1 MKKAIINK
9 RLDYIDWAKAL
20 SIFFIVIAHFLKE
33 EHILRIMLYSFH
45 VPIFFLVSGILF
57 KQTSFT
63 KLFKRIII
71 PYLFY
76 YLVSSVLVIIL
87 DNKPVTILLDVFY
100 FNGKLDLWNSVLWF
114 LPCYYIV
121 MNLMSIL
128 LRLFKDKIWVTLII
142 SIIISIFFFY
152 NDNLRYFGLNKCILL
167 YNYCCLGYLLQNVFS
182 KVSSRKNNKVA
193 ITTSILFILML
204 IVYGMLNQSNPISI
218 NGNDINNVIVYI
230 FFSTAECILFLLALS
245 CLKENQ
251 LIKIISNNTLFIMCT
266 HLFFRLCLRRVFDA
280 SSFIYQISGIFVF
293 IIEILIVLYVIKC
306 FKSDKIN
313 LKYFGLNVDKE
324 RKEVI

>member
-142 SIIISIFFFY
+142 SIIISIFFFT
-152 NDNLRYFGLNKCILL
+152 C
-167 YNYCCLGYLLQNVFS
+167 
-182 KVSSRKNNKVA
+182 
-193 ITTSILFILML
+193 
-204 IVYGMLNQSNPISI
+204 
-218 NGNDINNVIVYI
+218 
-230 FFSTAECILFLLALS
+230 
-245 CLKENQ
+245 
-251 LIKIISNNTLFIMCT
+251 
-266 HLFFRLCLRRVFDA
+266 
-280 SSFIYQISGIFVF
+280 
-293 IIEILIVLYVIKC
+293 
-306 FKSDKIN
+306 
-313 LKYFGLNVDKE
+313 
-324 RKEVI
+324 